1 MTTVPYLL
9 THDLDRLR
17 EDSQFAGAERE
28 TDAVELDELVL
39 KALQLHARL
48 DRQHERW
55 AKPIREGRRPFSM
68 DEGKSWQ
75 AAFQQWAD
83 EARRI
88 IARAHAYEQRGIH
101 VDQLEELRTALA
113 HCDYDGVDIE
123 RLVRA
128 AEAHQAGRGIPG
140 AEIRDEIQRRL
151 RG

>member
-1 MTTVPYLL
+1 MTTVPHLL

-17 EDSQFAGAERE
+17 EDSQFAVTERDG
-28 TDAVELDELVL
+28 DAVEVDELVL
-39 KALQLHARL
+39 KAIQLHSRL

-55 AKPIREGRRPFSM
+55 AKPIREGGQPFNM
-68 DEGKSWQ
+68 EEGKSWQ

-88 IARAHAYEQRGIH
+88 IVRARTYEQRGIH
-101 VDQLEELRTALA
+101 VDQLAELRTALM

-123 RLVRA
+123 KLVQSA
-128 AEAHQAGRGIPG
+128 AALDAGRGIPG
-140 AEIRDEIQRRL
+140 AEICDEIQRRL